1 MSQMQSQPTQL
12 KQQLGLQKQPNQ
24 VQQNMQQTLQASGQN
39 QIPCFN
45 CINHRV
51 VSKTSSIPPTNA
63 FLLMHCGSTPTKS
76 WLEESNRVEKDE
88 EEIMGVNKI

>member
-24 VQQNMQQTLQASGQN
+24 VQQNMQQTLQAS
-39 QIPCFN
+39 
-45 CINHRV
+45 V
-51 VSKTSSIPPTNA
+51 PPTNA